1 MFQFL
6 SNTHWSDTNEEKLRS
21 FGSKR
26 NKISWQ
32 NKSMV
37 ENVDIKI
44 FNGKWFHQLFLE
56 AKIHFNSE

>member
-37 ENVDIKI
+37 ENVNIKI
-44 FNGKWFHQLFLE
+44 FNGK
-56 AKIHFNSE
+56 